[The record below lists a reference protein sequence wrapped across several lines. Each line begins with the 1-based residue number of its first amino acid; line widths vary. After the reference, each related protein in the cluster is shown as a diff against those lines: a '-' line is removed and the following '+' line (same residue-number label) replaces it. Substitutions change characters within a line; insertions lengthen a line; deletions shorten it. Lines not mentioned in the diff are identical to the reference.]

1 MNYAKVVT
9 RDRAE
14 QSRLSKVCPTSWV
27 GELGMSAPAH
37 KPFTAISRNLAP
49 GVLEYSRF
57 HESSTIVLFGSSSS
71 GFFALGSGLG
81 SAGSSSSS
89 AAATC
94 RTGLADFQ
102 TSYGKTFQQSVISG
116 YTRFFRNCA
125 EKFHSI

>member
-1 MNYAKVVT
+1 MARVE
-9 RDRAE
+9 AA
-14 QSRLSKVCPTSWV
+14 QSRLSRVRHTSWV

-89 AAATC
+89 AAAAAAYRKGLTDLRTC
-94 RTGLADFQ
+94 FDFQ
-102 TSYGKTFQQSVISG
+102 MPVGK
-116 YTRFFRNCA
+116 
-125 EKFHSI
+125 